1 MSSDGIT
8 IELIL
13 PSSQSDI
20 DSAYDEA
27 LHNLKTRPTAI
38 PRQQTLMEKQSE
50 VMDYYRN
57 VRTNVLLAWALS
69 NVRLSALLSLSS
81 SIFR

>member
-1 MSSDGIT
+1 MSSDGVT

-27 LHNLKTRPTAI
+27 LNNLKTRPALAPKQKTI
-38 PRQQTLMEKQSE
+38 IEKQSDA
-50 VMDYYRN
+50 MDYYRN

-69 NVRLSALLSLSS
+69 NVRRFS
-81 SIFR
+81 F